1 MYLLLIL
8 DNEKIW
14 PYYLTKEESETQKSD
29 LKKGLSGKKT
39 LMVM

>member
-14 PYYLTKEESETQKSD
+14 PYYLTKAESEKQKSD
-29 LKKGLSGKKT
+29 LMKGLSGKKH
-39 LMVM
+39 